1 MSNGEAVQRPIEL
14 ILLRQLASYLDMPI
28 FVVDSEGRLVYYNE
42 PAEPLLGVRFDEV
55 GVMETYDWLAAFRP
69 GDEAGAVLPAD
80 QVPILIALRE
90 RRPVHGEL
98 WITGLDGVRRPI
110 RATALP
116 LVGQGSSHLGAVA
129 FFWLEHAA

>member
-1 MSNGEAVQRPIEL
+1 MSNGEAVQRPIEM
-14 ILLRQLASYLDMPI
+14 IPCVSWRASWTCRSSSSIPRA
-28 FVVDSEGRLVYYNE
+28 GANNE

-80 QVPILIALRE
+80 EVPILIALRE

-116 LVGQGSSHLGAVA
+116 LVGQGSSLLGAVA
-129 FFWLEHAA
+129 FFWLEHAV